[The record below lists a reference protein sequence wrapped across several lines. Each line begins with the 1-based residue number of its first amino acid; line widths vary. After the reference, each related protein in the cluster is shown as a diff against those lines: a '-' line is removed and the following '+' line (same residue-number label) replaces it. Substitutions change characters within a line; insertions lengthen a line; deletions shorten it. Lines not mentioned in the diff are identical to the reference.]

1 MYNTQVISPKPQLMH
16 RDGVGMGQQSKK
28 LRGWGTTWWGRD
40 MRGRMG
46 TGTDLAGWG
55 GDGDDFH
62 LHARLCFVYYLAYE
76 ALPL

>member
-1 MYNTQVISPKPQLMH
+1 MH
-16 RDGVGMGQQSKK
+16 GDGVGTGTTMQKIAGNGVGMGNNMVGTG
-28 LRGWGTTWWGRD
+28 RGWGRD

-62 LHARLCFVYYLAYE
+62 PHAHL
-76 ALPL
+76 